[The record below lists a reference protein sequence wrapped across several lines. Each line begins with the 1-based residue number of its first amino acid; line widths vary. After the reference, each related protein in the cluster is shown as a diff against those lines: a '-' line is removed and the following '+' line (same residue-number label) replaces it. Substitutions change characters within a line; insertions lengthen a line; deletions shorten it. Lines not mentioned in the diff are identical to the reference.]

1 MAQLERAG
9 KADKTKSN
17 WIGVTA
23 PVNAKVGLMAQYT
36 KFDNLGNAIPG
47 GAVAADDAD
56 MYALGATYA
65 FSKRT
70 TGYAMYARANNDGA
84 AALSVLGTMGI
95 TAAGTAGK
103 DQSGYTVGIR
113 HSF

>member
-1 MAQLERAG
+1 M
-9 KADKTKSN
+9 
-17 WIGVTA
+17 
-23 PVNAKVGLMAQYT
+23 MAQYT
-36 KFDNLGNAIPG
+36 KFDNVGNAAAA
-47 GAVAADDAD
+47 GAVAANDAD

-70 TGYAMYARANNDGA
+70 TGYAMYARANNDGSA
-84 AALSVLGTMGI
+84 AVSVLGTMGI
-95 TAAGTAGK
+95 TAAAAAGK